1 MSPRIAALPAVAALV
16 CAWSAARAQDQQS
29 AQQIARDVIPEVE
42 RAVGLKFRRPPAI
55 EVRSKEQVRG
65 YLNREMAEALPPR
78 ELAGVQRTYRAFG
91 LVPDSVDLRRLMLDL
106 YAEQVAGYYDP
117 DSAALFVVRGADP
130 LVLKLILAH
139 ELVHALQDEYT
150 SLNAILKLRRQND
163 RQMAGQAVAEGQ
175 ATLASIEALAPGV
188 DLDEALG
195 SWDRVRDLIRQQQ
208 TSMPVFATAPAIIRE
223 GLLFP
228 YLAGAQFMRDFN
240 ARRVRPDEEP
250 YGDRMPVS
258 TAQVLHPHAYAS
270 RQLPERVGFAR
281 AAARDT
287 LVYDDDFGEFETRI
301 ALETWG
307 VDTAQA
313 VAAASGWDGDRFEVL
328 GTPRGTVVLWA
339 SAWTTP
345 GDADEFARALV
356 TGWGAR
362 SGAPGRPLGPGAT
375 GADYGADP
383 GRRRWKV
390 ERGTLRGAAVVLL
403 TDAPVSWD
411 GWSGAGVR
419 RVTVSAAPRPAASGP
434 VPPAPRR

>member
-1 MSPRIAALPAVAALV
+1 MSRRCAARLAVVLASLAGAV
-16 CAWSAARAQDQQS
+16 HAARAQDERS
-29 AQQIARDVIPEVE
+29 AQQIAQEVIPDVE

-55 EVRSKEQVRG
+55 EVRSREQVRG
-65 YLNREMAEALPPR
+65 YLNREMAEAMPPK

-117 DSAALFVVRGADP
+117 DSSALFVVRGADP
-130 LVLKLILAH
+130 TVLRLILAH

-195 SWDRVRDLIRQQQ
+195 SWDRVRELIRQQQ
-208 TSMPVFATAPAIIRE
+208 ASMPVFATAPAIVRE

-258 TAQVLHPHAYAS
+258 TAQVLHPHVYAS
-270 RQLPERVGFAR
+270 HQVPFRVGFLR

-307 VDTAQA
+307 VDTAVA
-313 VAAASGWDGDRFEVL
+313 VAAAAGWDGDRFEVL
-328 GTPRGTVVLWA
+328 ANADGTVVVWA

-345 GDADEFARALV
+345 GDADEFGRALV
-356 TGWGAR
+356 SGWGSR
-362 SGAPGRPLGPGAT
+362 TGAPGRALGPGAT
-375 GADYGADP
+375 GAEYGSGAT
-383 GRRRWKV
+383 RRRWKV
-390 ERGTLRGAAVVLL
+390 ERGALRGAAVVLL
-403 TDAPVSWD
+403 TDAPAGWN
-411 GWSGAGVR
+411 GWSVPALR
-419 RVTVSAAPRPAASGP
+419 RVTASAPRPAGP
-434 VPPAPRR
+434 PPAAR

>member
-1 MSPRIAALPAVAALV
+1 MRRRRAAVLALAVLAGAAR
-16 CAWSAARAQDQQS
+16 SARAQDQRS
-29 AQQIARDVIPEVE
+29 AQQIARDVIPDVE
-42 RAVGLKFRRPPAI
+42 RAVGLTFKRAPAI
-55 EVRSKEQVRG
+55 EVRSREQVRG
-65 YLNREMAEALPPR
+65 YLNREMAEAMPPR
-78 ELAGVQRTYRAFG
+78 ELAGVQRAYRAFG
-91 LVPDSVDLRRLMLDL
+91 LVPDSLDLRRLMLDL

-150 SLNAILKLRRQND
+150 PLNAILKLRRQND

-175 ATLASIEALAPGV
+175 ATLASIEALAPGI

-208 TSMPVFATAPAIIRE
+208 TAMPVFATAPAIIRE

-250 YGDRMPVS
+250 YGDRMPIS
-258 TAQVLHPHAYAS
+258 TAQVLHPHVYTS
-270 RQLPERVGFAR
+270 RQAPLGVGFVR
-281 AAARDT
+281 PAARDT

-307 VDTAQA
+307 VDTADA
-313 VAAASGWDGDRFEVL
+313 VAAAAGWDGDRFEVL
-328 GTPRGTVVLWA
+328 GAGGGTVVLWA

-345 GDADEFARALV
+345 ADADEFERALV
-356 TGWGAR
+356 GGWEKVQDYR
-362 SGAPGRPLGPGAT
+362 S
-375 GADYGADP
+375 
-383 GRRRWKV
+383 
-390 ERGTLRGAAVVLL
+390 ELL
-403 TDAPVSWD
+403 T
-411 GWSGAGVR
+411 
-419 RVTVSAAPRPAASGP
+419 
-434 VPPAPRR
+434 